1 MKNFNH
7 RRVLVVLNYV
17 LNSASIIGGTLTAA
31 IIIATMC
38 FDRKIMNRV
47 SLRFTLAVAIVD
59 VAKAAAILAI
69 TKIHEDSTMC
79 TLVALITHWLSLVYL
94 LLNTCVVLNLQL
106 ILVHGL
112 VPGKKFEQSLWA
124 IALMIPTILMSIG
137 QGK

>member
-1 MKNFNH
+1 MTKFNH
-7 RRVLVVLNYV
+7 RRILVVLNYV
-17 LNSASIIGGTLTAA
+17 LNSASIIGGILTAA
-31 IIIATMC
+31 IILGTIC
-38 FDRKIMNRV
+38 FDRKVMNRV

-79 TLVALITHWLSLVYL
+79 TLVALLTHWLTLVYL

-106 ILVHGL
+106 ILVHGW

-124 IALMIPTILMSIG
+124 VALLIPTILMSIG